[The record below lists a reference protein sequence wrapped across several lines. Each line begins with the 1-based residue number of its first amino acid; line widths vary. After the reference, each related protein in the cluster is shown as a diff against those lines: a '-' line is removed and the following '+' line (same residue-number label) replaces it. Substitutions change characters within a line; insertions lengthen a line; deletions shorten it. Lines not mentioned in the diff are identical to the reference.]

1 MKKDK
6 EAVCLIM
13 AVTNDK
19 FELPMLIADTMQ
31 DMAVLLNSDRST
43 VSRAAH
49 GKRGT
54 VKKLK
59 IVEVEL

>member
-1 MKKDK
+1 
-6 EAVCLIM
+6 M

-19 FELPMLIADTMQ
+19 YELPMLIADTMQ
-31 DMAVLLNSDRST
+31 DMAILLNSDRST